1 MEDVPELQ
9 PIDIVTQRLRDGA
22 HESVSTSFRAY
33 QRAEPKRRKE
43 LLRSVRSVADDR
55 PDVLAPHVHEL
66 VPFLTDETRSVRLN
80 AAKLFVAL
88 SRANPDAV
96 IDDVD
101 ALAGRLAD
109 EEEFYYVRARSAE
122 ALGYIGAD
130 YPQDVA
136 TPDLLANLV
145 IGLSF
150 DEPEVREKL
159 AKAFAYIALG
169 DPGRLRHRI
178 TDLAAHL
185 DAEEELVRY
194 HLCTALV
201 AVGSEY
207 PAALSDAVDALST
220 RLEDERPHVRGRA
233 AEALGL
239 VAQTA
244 PNGSL
249 ISSERLATLA
259 EESDEP
265 FVTERARFAAATGKN
280 TAGDTDEIGSLGSI
294 RERTD
299 ELVDEITSPD
309 HECPHCGAAVP
320 EGGPPLCPHCGGPY

>member
-1 MEDVPELQ
+1 MEDAPELQ
-9 PIDIVTQRLRDGA
+9 PIDVVTQRLRDGA
-22 HESVSTSFRAY
+22 HESVSASFRAY

-43 LLRSVRSVADDR
+43 LLRSVRSVADDH
-55 PDVLAPHVHEL
+55 PAVLAPHVHEL

-80 AAKLFVAL
+80 AAKLFVTL
-88 SRANPDAV
+88 SRADPDAV

-101 ALAGRLAD
+101 ALTSRLAD

-122 ALGYIGAD
+122 ALGYVGAD
-130 YPQDVA
+130 YPEDVA

-150 DEPEVREKL
+150 DEPKVKEKL
-159 AKAFAYIALG
+159 AKALAYIALG

-178 TDLAAHL
+178 ADLAEHL

-207 PAALSDAVDALST
+207 PAALSDAVDALSA
-220 RLEDERPHVRGRA
+220 RLEDECPHVRGRA

-239 VAQTA
+239 VARTA
-244 PNGSL
+244 PNASPVAD
-249 ISSERLATLA
+249 ERLTTLA

-265 FVTERARFAAATGKN
+265 FVTERARFAAAAEENTTTG
-280 TAGDTDEIGSLGSI
+280 TDEIGSLESI
-294 RERTD
+294 HGRTD
-299 ELVDEITSPD
+299 EIVDEITSPD